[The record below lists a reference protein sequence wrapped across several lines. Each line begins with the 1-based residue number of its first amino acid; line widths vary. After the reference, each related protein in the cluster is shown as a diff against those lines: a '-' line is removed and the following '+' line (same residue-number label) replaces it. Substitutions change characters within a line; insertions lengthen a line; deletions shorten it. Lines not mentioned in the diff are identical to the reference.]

1 MRAFCL
7 AVLTACIVFVPFMIF
22 DGGYFLF
29 YGDFNVQQVPFY
41 QMLHDA
47 IRSGNWGWSWT
58 TDLGANQVGSYTF
71 YNLTS
76 PFFWLTLPFP
86 SDAVP
91 YLMGPLYLL
100 KFSCASLSAYT
111 YLKRYTRNPDAAVL
125 GGLLYA
131 FCGFSVYNVFFNHFH
146 EAIIIFPLLCQLL
159 LLRRSGHILHPLLGG
174 ASVHRIV
181 RQKVVPAVCRAG
193 D

>member
-1 MRAFCL
+1 MNLTKLTDWGRRRWACPGVRAFCL
-7 AVLTACIVFVPFMIF
+7 AFLTACIVFVPFMIF

-76 PFFWLTLPFP
+76 PFFWLTIPFP
-86 SDAVP
+86 NDWVP
-91 YLMGPLYLL
+91 FLM
-100 KFSCASLSAYT
+100 A
-111 YLKRYTRNPDAAVL
+111 
-125 GGLLYA
+125 
-131 FCGFSVYNVFFNHFH
+131 
-146 EAIIIFPLLCQLL
+146 PLLILKNACPWEWKDWIASIGSVWHITMPDGMH
-159 LLRRSGHILHPLLGG
+159 RRWRLS
-174 ASVHRIV
+174 RIV
-181 RQKVVPAVCRAG
+181 CPSAMGKWVLQLFTGIR
-193 D
+193 